1 MNSGVAG
8 DMFAGALCDLTGG
21 YELLRE
27 KLAGMLPGEFET
39 SLETVKRCGIAAKKF
54 RVTLKEHR
62 HHGQHH
68 HGEAHHHHRHLS
80 DIREILA
87 ESVLS
92 EKEKALALRI
102 FERVARAEAK
112 AHGCGMDE
120 VHFHEVGA
128 VDSIVDIVSAA
139 VLVTLLAPDRVIASP
154 FCEGQGFVHCAHGEM
169 PLPAPA
175 TANIL
180 AEVGAPL
187 VRTEL
192 PFELT
197 TPTGAAIVAE
207 LATEYGAPP
216 MRIKKIGLGAGDR
229 ELERP
234 NLVRLFLC
242 EGEESEVLELSC
254 NLDDCTGER
263 LAYTQER
270 LLGAGALDCFFTPVM
285 MKKSRPAYELTLLCT
300 PEKREGLIEI
310 LFSETTTIGV
320 REHTVTRCTME
331 RERVLVRTAFGPLEG
346 KRCTYRGIEK
356 LYPEYESAAEAAR
369 EHGVPLAAVYEA
381 FLKGEME

>member
-1 MNSGVAG
+1 
-8 DMFAGALCDLTGG
+8 MFAGALCDLTGG

-27 KLAGMLPGEFET
+27 KLSGILPGEFET

-54 RVTLKEHR
+54 SVAVREH
-62 HHGQHH
+62 HH
-68 HGEAHHHHRHLS
+68 HGEHHHHHHHRHLS
-80 DIREILA
+80 DIREIL
-87 ESVLS
+87 EGSTLS
-92 EKEKALALRI
+92 ETEKALALRI

-112 AHGCGMDE
+112 AHGCGIDE

-175 TANIL
+175 TANII
-180 AEVGAPL
+180 AEAGAPL
-187 VRTEL
+187 VPGPPGDKPRPAPAPPKIIAEAGAPLTRAEI

-207 LATEYGAPP
+207 LATGYGAPP
-216 MRIKKIGLGAGDR
+216 VRIKEIGLGAGDR

-234 NLVRLFLC
+234 NLLRLFLC
-242 EGEESEVLELSC
+242 EGEVGEVLELSC
-254 NLDDCTGER
+254 NLDDCTGET
-263 LAYTQER
+263 LAHTQAQ
-270 LLGAGALDCFFTPVM
+270 LLGAGALDCFFTPIV

-300 PEKREGLIEI
+300 PEKRDELI
-310 LFSETTTIGV
+310 
-320 REHTVTRCTME
+320 
-331 RERVLVRTAFGPLEG
+331 
-346 KRCTYRGIEK
+346 
-356 LYPEYESAAEAAR
+356 
-369 EHGVPLAAVYEA
+369 
-381 FLKGEME
+381 